1 MANGNSDGD
10 GISRIIV
17 YTFADFGGDSKTFM
31 ESAANASSIL
41 EGNKIASFI
50 IQGNPWIFYPEENMK
65 VYIYEIVVVSHD
77 SLIFLH
83 ASFFYYNNRISF
95 SGKCNLDRGGTLLGN
110 GFFGIL
116 GCFAWFYP
124 ICL

>member
-17 YTFADFGGDSKTFM
+17 YTCPDFGGDSKTFM
-31 ESAANASSIL
+31 ESAANASSTL

-65 VYIYEIVVVSHD
+65 VYIYEGVLFLNSHFFIGV
-77 SLIFLH
+77 LHGIFCH
-83 ASFFYYNNRISF
+83 NN
-95 SGKCNLDRGGTLLGN
+95 
-110 GFFGIL
+110 
-116 GCFAWFYP
+116 
-124 ICL
+124 

>member
-17 YTFADFGGDSKTFM
+17 YTCPDFGGDSKTFM
-31 ESAANASSIL
+31 ESAANASSTL

-65 VYIYEIVVVSHD
+65 VNIIKSSV
-77 SLIFLH
+77 
-83 ASFFYYNNRISF
+83 F
-95 SGKCNLDRGGTLLGN
+95 SC
-110 GFFGIL
+110 
-116 GCFAWFYP
+116 
-124 ICL
+124 

>member
-17 YTFADFGGDSKTFM
+17 YTCPDFGGDSKTFM
-31 ESAANASSIL
+31 ESAANASSTL

-65 VYIYEIVVVSHD
+65 VYIHEIVLFSHD
-77 SLIFLH
+77 FFIDFLD
-83 ASFFYYNNRISF
+83 ATF
-95 SGKCNLDRGGTLLGN
+95 L
-110 GFFGIL
+110 
-116 GCFAWFYP
+116 
-124 ICL
+124 